1 MNQDTIEHL
10 KNATPE
16 IIKFRGLAKNEQ
28 DWLYPLLQKRI
39 RTALDLLSTIENK
52 PRTYHEIAELTEL
65 NENTVKQILYALD
78 EGGLRIQIVDRG
90 KAYCPGT
97 GRKRILKRID
107 RPIPPLTPSK
117 SQEI

>member
-78 EGGLRIQIVDRG
+78 KGGLRIQIVDRD
-90 KAYCPGT
+90 KAYCPGI
-97 GRKRILKRID
+97 GRKRVLRRIA
-107 RPIPPLTPSK
+107 K
-117 SQEI
+117 SRESIDPTINP